1 MENLPIVDFRSQPR
15 QKPLPKLLNTQLSA
29 FFWYIGFL
37 PPLGKFVRHCPSVI
51 KIFFSVLAAII
62 RENSNKLPWIENGEG
77 FKQVAPKTSEVSAA
91 D

>member
-29 FFWYIGFL
+29 FLWYIDFL
-37 PPLGKFVRHCPSVI
+37 PHLGKFVRHCPSAI
-51 KIFFSVLAAII
+51 RNFFSVLAAII
-62 RENSNKLPWIENGEG
+62 RENSDKLPWIENGEG
-77 FKQVAPKTSEVSAA
+77 FEQMAPKTSDVSAA